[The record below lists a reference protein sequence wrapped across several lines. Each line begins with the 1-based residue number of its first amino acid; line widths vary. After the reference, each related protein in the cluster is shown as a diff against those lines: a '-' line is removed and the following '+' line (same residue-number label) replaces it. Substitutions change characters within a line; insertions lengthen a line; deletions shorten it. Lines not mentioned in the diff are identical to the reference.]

1 MKKFDLK
8 KNFSSPETLEDLM
21 FGCIK
26 YFHLP
31 PIKGRKAF
39 QKQFLNF
46 YKKRIDKKKKEINFQ
61 LNLREK
67 IIFPFIKMGTLDSAG
82 MFAYH
87 EHNVFLFYFLKR
99 FNYKYVADV
108 GANLGLHSI
117 LLSKFGYI
125 VDAYEP
131 DPDHLKILNKYLKK
145 NSCKNVVTFNKA
157 IFDSSKTL
165 NFTKV
170 INNPAANHITGE
182 KGIAY
187 GPLKKIKV
195 QSIDIN
201 KIINK
206 YDFVKIDAEGSEG
219 RIIERIKPSQY
230 EKTDF
235 VIEIS
240 GIENAK
246 KIFYFCKKN
255 KINIFSHK
263 ILWSKVKLIEDMPVH
278 HTEGL
283 IFISKKKKLLDFA
296 K

>member
-1 MKKFDLK
+1 MKKFNLK
-8 KNFSSPETLEDLM
+8 KKFFSPETLEDLM

-31 PIKGRKAF
+31 PIEGRKVF

-99 FNYKYVADV
+99 FNYKCVADI
-108 GANLGLHSI
+108 GANIGLHSI
-117 LLSKFGYI
+117 LLSKFGYK

-145 NSCKNVVTFNKA
+145 NRCKNVVTFNKA

-201 KIINK
+201 KIIKK

-263 ILWSKVKLIEDMPVH
+263 ILWSNVKSIGDMPVH

-283 IFISKKKKLLDFA
+283 IFISKNKKLLDFA